1 MTINLGKVSQILAAV
16 VNSSYL
22 VGHIL
27 IEVKNISTSL
37 DMSDEP
43 NSQEL
48 QKDFLCKTS
57 EDVDT
62 LRTTSERE
70 KLEIEEF
77 SAYPLCT
84 FEINNSGE
92 GDLHDMIKE
101 GEHQNYIESWFQK
114 VTWPQYHSF
123 IQHLLIQKQVSQFI
137 FHIQV
142 IPVTTF
148 SYLDKGIFLI

>member
-16 VNSSYL
+16 VNYSYL
-22 VGHIL
+22 VEHIL
-27 IEVKNISTSL
+27 IEVKNISTSP

-57 EDVDT
+57 EDADT
-62 LRTTSERE
+62 LRTTS
-70 KLEIEEF
+70 KGQKPEIEEF

-84 FEINNSGE
+84 FEINHSGE

-101 GEHQNYIESWFQK
+101 GEHQDYIKIWFQK
-114 VTWPQYHSF
+114 VSCPQYHSF
-123 IQHLLIQKQVSQFI
+123 IQHLLIQKEVSQLI
-137 FHIQV
+137 FHI
-142 IPVTTF
+142 
-148 SYLDKGIFLI
+148 

>member
-22 VGHIL
+22 VEHIL

-57 EDVDT
+57 KDADT
-62 LRTTSERE
+62 LRTTSEGE
-70 KLEIEEF
+70 KPGIEEF

-84 FEINNSGE
+84 FEINHSGE

-101 GEHQNYIESWFQK
+101 GEHQDYIESWFQE
-114 VTWPQYHSF
+114 VTRPQHHSLL
-123 IQHLLIQKQVSQFI
+123 QHLLLQKQVSRLI
-137 FHIQV
+137 LHI
-142 IPVTTF
+142 
-148 SYLDKGIFLI
+148 